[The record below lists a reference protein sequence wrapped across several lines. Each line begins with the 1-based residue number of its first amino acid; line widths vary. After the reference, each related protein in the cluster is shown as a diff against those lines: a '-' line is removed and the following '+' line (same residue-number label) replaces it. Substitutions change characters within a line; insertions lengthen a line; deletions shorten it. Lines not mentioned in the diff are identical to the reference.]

1 MTQDRSSL
9 VPFTG
14 HLFRSGQPNDQ
25 AAGLRVLATQQRAQ
39 EAAPLG
45 RSARVLAITSG
56 KGGVGK
62 TSVTVN
68 LAVVLARWGKRVII
82 LDCDLGTAN
91 VDVMLGLHPRY
102 SLQHVLSRQR
112 RLDEVLVEGP
122 HGIKVIPG
130 GSGLQELANLS
141 DSRREELLA
150 TFAELDSQADVLL
163 LDTGAGISDNVLQFV
178 LAAGEAL
185 VVTTPE
191 PTAVTDAYALIKVAS
206 QVAAARTG
214 AGFLAQ
220 PIQSR
225 GQGSESRVENDSPL
239 DSGLATQDLGADGGL
254 HLRLVVNQA
263 LNETE
268 ARETALNIASVVRR
282 FLDISVEPFG
292 FLPADPHVTRS
303 IRAQTPVVD
312 AYPRAAASRAFERLA
327 QRVLDEAPGA
337 AGATAGV
344 TTGVSAGVPVALRP
358 VSAELEATT
367 VPVLTSRPAPIS
379 MFVRRMMGMRRLRP
393 TA

>member
-1 MTQDRSSL
+1 MTDQRPSL
-9 VPFTG
+9 LPVDG
-14 HLFRSGQPNDQ
+14 RLFRSGQPSDQ
-25 AAGLRVLATQQRAQ
+25 AAGLRLLATQRRTQ
-39 EAAPLG
+39 EATPLG
-45 RSARVLAITSG
+45 RSARVLAVTSG

-68 LAVVLARWGKRVII
+68 LAVLLARWGKRVII

-112 RLDEVLVEGP
+112 RLDEVLVTGP

-130 GSGLQELANLS
+130 GSGMQELANLS

-150 TFAELDSQADVLL
+150 TFAELDGQADVLL

-178 LAAGEAL
+178 LAAGDAL

-206 QVAAARTG
+206 QLAASRTG

-220 PIQSR
+220 SSVLSPQSSSQPTDPGDHSSLR
-225 GQGSESRVENDSPL
+225 
-239 DSGLATQDLGADGGL
+239 
-254 HLRLVVNQA
+254 LRLVVNRA

-268 ARETALNIASVVRR
+268 ARETATNIASVVHR
-282 FLDISVEPFG
+282 FLDVSVEPFG
-292 FLPADPHVTRS
+292 FLPDDPSVTRA
-303 IRAQTPVVD
+303 IRAQRPVVD
-312 AYPRAAASRAFERLA
+312 AYPRTAASRGFERLG
-327 QRVLDEAPGA
+327 QRLIDEWPAVPAALA
-337 AGATAGV
+337 AGADAGPVPPRPLPEVPLPATAL
-344 TTGVSAGVPVALRP
+344 ALAP
-358 VSAELEATT
+358 Q
-367 VPVLTSRPAPIS
+367 PAPIS
-379 MFVRRMMGMRRLRP
+379 TFVRRMMGLRRLRP
-393 TA
+393 TG

>member
-1 MTQDRSSL
+1 VTQDRPSL
-9 VPFTG
+9 IPVNG
-14 HLFRSGQPNDQ
+14 RLFRSGQPNDQ
-25 AAGLRVLATQQRAQ
+25 AAGLRLLATQQRAQ
-39 EAAPLG
+39 EATPFG

-68 LAVVLARWGKRVII
+68 LAVVLARLGKRVII

-185 VVTTPE
+185 IITTPE

-220 PIQSR
+220 HPT
-225 GQGSESRVENDSPL
+225 GEAGLMPL
-239 DSGLATQDLGADGGL
+239 DPGPGDSALR
-254 HLRLVVNQA
+254 LRLVVNQA

-282 FLDISVEPFG
+282 FLDVSVEPFG
-292 FLPADPHVTRS
+292 FLPADPHVTRA

-312 AYPRAAASRAFERLA
+312 AYPRTAVSRAFERLA
-327 QRVLDEAPGA
+327 ERVLDEAPGA
-337 AGATAGV
+337 VAAAA
-344 TTGVSAGVPVALRP
+344 AGVPVPVRP
-358 VSAELEATT
+358 VSEEADAATMLA
-367 VPVLTSRPAPIS
+367 PRPAPIS

-393 TA
+393 SA

>member
-1 MTQDRSSL
+1 
-9 VPFTG
+9 
-14 HLFRSGQPNDQ
+14 
-25 AAGLRVLATQQRAQ
+25 
-39 EAAPLG
+39 
-45 RSARVLAITSG
+45 
-56 KGGVGK
+56 
-62 TSVTVN
+62 
-68 LAVVLARWGKRVII
+68 
-82 LDCDLGTAN
+82 
-91 VDVMLGLHPRY
+91 
-102 SLQHVLSRQR
+102 
-112 RLDEVLVEGP
+112 
-122 HGIKVIPG
+122 
-130 GSGLQELANLS
+130 
-141 DSRREELLA
+141 
-150 TFAELDSQADVLL
+150 
-163 LDTGAGISDNVLQFV
+163 
-178 LAAGEAL
+178 
-185 VVTTPE
+185 
-191 PTAVTDAYALIKVAS
+191 
-206 QVAAARTG
+206 
-214 AGFLAQ
+214 
-220 PIQSR
+220 
-225 GQGSESRVENDSPL
+225 L

-337 AGATAGV
+337 AGATAGATAGV